1 MKKTVGILGVLAILL
16 GCFGN
21 VAFAADINAPIFYEG
36 VSPLEKV
43 EITSETS
50 IRLVEDRAA
59 FSVRGS
65 ESVNLTDLE
74 NIALNDIQLID
85 KDILSNA
92 RATGAITWDIPAGA
106 TGKGKTSFSLE
117 VGEGVTINC
126 SYSPRSASVDFGLI
140 APNGRYYY
148 MAGKNGSINRE
159 IIVDER
165 GEYYLAICN
174 NSDNL
179 VSVYGFVNY

>member
-1 MKKTVGILGVLAILL
+1 MKKTVGIIGALAILL
-16 GCFGN
+16 GCFVN
-21 VAFAADINAPIFYEG
+21 LAFATDVNMIPYEG
-36 VSPLEKV
+36 TAKMEKV

-50 IRLVEDRAA
+50 VRFAEDEMPF
-59 FSVRGS
+59 FSRES
-65 ESVNLTDLE
+65 ESVRLTDLE
-74 NIALNDIQLID
+74 SKVLKDTQLIVND
-85 KDILSNA
+85 VLKGA
-92 RATGAITWDIPAGA
+92 RATGSITWDIPAGA

-117 VGEGVTINC
+117 AGEGVTINC

-148 MAGKNGSINRE
+148 MAGKNGSVNRE
-159 IIVDER
+159 IVVDER